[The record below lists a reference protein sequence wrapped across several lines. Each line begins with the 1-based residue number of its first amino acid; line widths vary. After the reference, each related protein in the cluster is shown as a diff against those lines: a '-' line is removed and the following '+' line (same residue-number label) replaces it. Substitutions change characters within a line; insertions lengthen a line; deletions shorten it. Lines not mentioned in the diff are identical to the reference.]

1 MKISDKNLRKISVSA
16 RDLLIETKPSSKA
29 DSSSLVESTE
39 YTLNTEMVEFI
50 RSIKNK
56 YRVYLVTRLAQ
67 GNEAENKSST
77 ESKEHEQIHELL
89 MKLVK

>member
-1 MKISDKNLRKISVSA
+1 
-16 RDLLIETKPSSKA
+16 
-29 DSSSLVESTE
+29 
-39 YTLNTEMVEFI
+39 MVEFI